1 MSIKRVRHV
10 LILAAL
16 LLATFAGVP
25 ASFPEGTGGQGE
37 SDILL
42 QDLLWNMEWAQ
53 QSVRDMTFVFVAAA
67 AKGSSIDKFN
77 EDARQSGGAS
87 LPEETSMSVWIKKP
101 DKMKIV
107 AGDYKIIIRR
117 EARGLFSYQYDYAT
131 GRAVRQKLPQD
142 AWPVW
147 PSQERIVANL
157 KKYMV
162 KNTPCTILRDDA
174 AAGGAAYVLTF
185 KPGDTKEE
193 YAYVIRIADWRILK
207 SVFYENGQAS
217 FSAEWRDI
225 AVNTRLADKV
235 FEAAEANDTAA
246 AQNRPRDAV
255 PAADAANEKIEVV
268 YAGVVKK
275 EIVQKEGGYALKDN
289 SRYLRVRQ
297 FVEEKDIVPGTL
309 GTAFGLAFTVKGDSP
324 LSLTARYLH
333 PPMAN
338 PLTREILTVHETSLS
353 VRPGETEIAGW
364 VFAREWEIAPGRWSL
379 QIWEDGKKL
388 AEKIFT
394 VTKEK
399 DIYVHLGEWGRR
411 LPEFAGALKKNPKD
425 IKALNGLGNAYS
437 EISDYA
443 RALAEYAKAVEAAP
457 QSPLAYN
464 GRCDVYTIRKEFD
477 KAIAE
482 CARAIE
488 LKPDYAFALINRG
501 KAHDGKGDYIKAAA
515 DYTRAIEL
523 NPRYSNAYF
532 YRALA
537 LARQGDMAGAKADF
551 EKVLEL
557 NPYDARARKKLED
570 L

>member
-1 MSIKRVRHV
+1 MAKQKIFLALVVSMV
-10 LILAAL
+10 LWASPAA
-16 LLATFAGVP
+16 AP
-25 ASFPEGTGGQGE
+25 ASPAGGQGE
-37 SDILL
+37 ADILL
-42 QDLLWNMEWAQ
+42 RDLLWNMEWAQ
-53 QSVRDMTFVFVAAA
+53 KTVSDMTFTFVTAA
-67 AKGSSIDKFN
+67 AKGSSIDQLN
-77 EDARQSGGAS
+77 EAARQSGSAA

-117 EARGLFSYQYDYAT
+117 EAREMFSYQYDYAT
-131 GRAVRQKLPQD
+131 DRALRQKISQD

-157 KKYMV
+157 KKYMA
-162 KNTPCTILRDDA
+162 KGTPHTIARDDA
-174 AAGGAAYVLTF
+174 AAGGPRYILTF
-185 KPGDTKEE
+185 KPKGTKEE

-235 FEAAEANDTAA
+235 FEVAEANDTAA

-255 PAADAANEKIEVV
+255 PPADAANEKIEVV

-275 EIVQKEGGYALKDN
+275 EIVQKEGGYALENN
-289 SRYLRVRQ
+289 SRYLRTRQ
-297 FVEEKDIVPGTL
+297 FVEEKDTVPGTL
-309 GTAFGLAFTVKGDSP
+309 GTAFGLVFTVKGDSP

-333 PPMAN
+333 PSMAN
-338 PLTREILTVHETSLS
+338 PLTREILTIHETSLS
-353 VRPGETEIAGW
+353 VRPGETEIVGW
-364 VFAREWEIAPGRWSL
+364 VFAREWEIAPGRWIL
-379 QIWEDGKKL
+379 QIWEGGKKL
-388 AEKIFT
+388 AEKIFM
-394 VTKEK
+394 VTREK

-437 EISDYA
+437 EIGDYA
-443 RALAEYAKAVEAAP
+443 RALAEYARAIEADP

-464 GRCDVYTIRKEFD
+464 GRCDVYTIQKEFD
-477 KAIAE
+477 KAIAD
-482 CARAIE
+482 CARAID
-488 LKPDYAFALINRG
+488 LKPKYAFALINRG
-501 KAHDGKGDYIKAAA
+501 KAYDGKGDYIKALA

-532 YRALA
+532 YRGLA
-537 LARQGDMAGAKADF
+537 LARQGDTAGAKADF
-551 EKVLEL
+551 QKVLEL